1 MPYSI
6 ESTVR
11 ELMGNDA
18 ARAVLKQ
25 HLPGVASHPQLSLA
39 IVLANAL
46 PLATAARYSGGL
58 VTDEALRKI
67 DKALKA
73 LG

>member
-11 ELMGNDA
+11 ELLENEA
-18 ARAVLKQ
+18 ATAVLQ
-25 HLPGVASHPQLSLA
+25 RHLPHVVSDPLLGLA
-39 IVLANAL
+39 IALAGAM
-46 PLATAARYSGGL
+46 PLATAARYSGGR

-67 DKALKA
+67 DKALKK